1 MHFACAGA
9 LSAWAI
15 DDGMVANIIQSDVT
29 FRQSQTVHSLTLM
42 GGALPP
48 DGGPVELVYAVN
60 SSAAA

>member
-29 FRQSQTVHSLTLM
+29 FHHQSNQAAQSCLI
-42 GGALPP
+42 GNYEAIER
-48 DGGPVELVYAVN
+48 GPQELVN
-60 SSAAA
+60 T